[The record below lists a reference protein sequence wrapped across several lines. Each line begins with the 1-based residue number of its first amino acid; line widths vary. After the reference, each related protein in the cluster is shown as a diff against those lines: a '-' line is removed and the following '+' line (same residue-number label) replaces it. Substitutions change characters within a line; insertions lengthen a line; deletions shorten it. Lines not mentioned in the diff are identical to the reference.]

1 MIFGRRDMMESWIT
15 EQKRL
20 MWHRE
25 QACGNLEPMRIPWK
39 KSTAIMENAR
49 PVRLE

>member
-1 MIFGRRDMMESWIT
+1 MTFGRRDMMESWIT
-15 EQKRL
+15 EQKHL

-25 QACGNLEPMRIPWK
+25 QAFGNLGPMRIPWK
-39 KSTAIMENAR
+39 KSTAIMENVR